1 MNSKV
6 KSKRALIPKLRFPEF
21 EGEWV
26 DYSIGC
32 LTDVI
37 AGATPSTSNPSY
49 WDGNIPWMNSGELNK
64 KKVFDVKNRI
74 TKLGLKESS
83 TKLIPVNSVL
93 VGLAG
98 QGKTRGTVAMNYI
111 ELCINQSIASILP
124 NQCKFVPNFLFYK
137 LDSMYQ
143 YLRSISKGEGGRGGL
158 NLQLIKS
165 VKVQMPKILP
175 EQQKIANCLS
185 SIDRVIDF
193 ENDKLINL
201 KEHKKGLLQKLFPTE
216 GEKVPELRFPE
227 FEREW
232 VEKRLGEVF
241 LRIKTKN
248 KNNNSNI
255 LTISAQHGLVNQ
267 LQFFK
272 KRIASKDLT
281 GYYLLHKGDFAYNK
295 SYSNGY
301 PMGAIKPLKYYN
313 SGVVSTL
320 YICFRIKNDTDNHSS
335 FFEQY
340 FDAGVLNSELSK
352 IAQEGGRNHGLLN
365 IGINDFFEKVK
376 IYSPLPEEQQKIA
389 NCLSSIDKVI
399 DLQEE
404 KITNLKEHKKGL
416 MQQLFPNIEELS

>member
-124 NQCKFVPNFLFYK
+124 NQSKFVPNFLFYK

-248 KNNNSNI
+248 KINLNNI
-255 LTISAQHGLVNQ
+255 LVL
-267 LQFFK
+267 F
-272 KRIASKDLT
+272 
-281 GYYLLHKGDFAYNK
+281 DF
-295 SYSNGY
+295 
-301 PMGAIKPLKYYN
+301 
-313 SGVVSTL
+313 
-320 YICFRIKNDTDNHSS
+320 CSS
-335 FFEQY
+335 
-340 FDAGVLNSELSK
+340 
-352 IAQEGGRNHGLLN
+352 
-365 IGINDFFEKVK
+365 
-376 IYSPLPEEQQKIA
+376 
-389 NCLSSIDKVI
+389 CL
-399 DLQEE
+399 
-404 KITNLKEHKKGL
+404 
-416 MQQLFPNIEELS
+416 